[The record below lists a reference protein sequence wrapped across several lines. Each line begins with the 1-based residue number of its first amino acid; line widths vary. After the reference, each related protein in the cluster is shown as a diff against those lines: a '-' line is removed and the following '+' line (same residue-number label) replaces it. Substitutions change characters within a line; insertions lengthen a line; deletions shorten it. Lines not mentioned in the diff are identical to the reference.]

1 MAYFRVT
8 SWWQGGWSLVLLLG
22 GVNAGCSRYKPVPR
36 VDLEQTMAP
45 VQVEGTPLEEVW
57 SRRAGRGLGGA
68 VSYSDTVMYVGAAD
82 RHVIAIDLR
91 NGAVRWSLRVSGPV
105 AEGVVADERQVYAH
119 TERPDGRAYGID
131 KVRGMKRWETTIG
144 LAAAPPALVHGML
157 IMANRSGVVLALDP
171 ATGVVKWRRR
181 LGVARAPAFGGS
193 QGSVI
198 ISTLDS
204 LFQVSGTDGKVLQRR
219 KSSGTVLS
227 PWLLH
232 GQYRIAGT
240 TDSQVVAI
248 HVDSLAPAWTV
259 RLDAPVIG
267 SPLIKGDTLFAL
279 TRIGSLYR
287 ILLSPAPIAQRL
299 ANARTPFL
307 SSPVLVRDWIVA
319 GSADGILYGFTLDGA
334 IAWRV
339 MIAGPIELSPLV
351 LSDGFLAIGGRGDL
365 HRYRL

>member
-1 MAYFRVT
+1 MANFRVK

-36 VDLEQTMAP
+36 VDLDPSMSP
-45 VQVEGTPLEEVW
+45 VQVEGTPLEEIW

-82 RHVIAIDLR
+82 RHVTAIDLR

-105 AEGVVADERQVYAH
+105 AEGVVADEHQVYAH

-131 KVRGMKRWETTIG
+131 KSRGMKRWETTIG
-144 LAAAPPALVHGML
+144 LAAAPPALVHGLL
-157 IMANRSGVVLALDP
+157 ILANRNGVVLGLDP
-171 ATGVVKWRRR
+171 ANGIVKWRRR
-181 LGVARAPAFGGS
+181 VGVARAPAFAGS

-198 ISTLDS
+198 ISTIDS
-204 LFQVSGTDGKVLQRR
+204 LFQLSGADGKVLQRR
-219 KSSGTVLS
+219 RSSGTVLS
-227 PWLLH
+227 PWVVS

-240 TDSQVVAI
+240 TDSQVVAM
-248 HVDSLAPAWTV
+248 HVDSLTPAWSV

-267 SPLIKGDTLFAL
+267 SPILRGDTLYAL
-279 TRIGSLYR
+279 TRIGSLSR
-287 ILLSPAPIAQRL
+287 IPLSPAPEAQRISST
-299 ANARTPFL
+299 RTAFL

-319 GSADGILYGFTLDGA
+319 GSADGLLFGFTMEGE

-339 MIAGPIELSPLV
+339 SIAGPIELSPLV